1 MRPPFCAPLTAL
13 VTFAA
18 VGAFGLLPSAAQP
31 ASRKGLIEDS
41 APAQA
46 NPQAQA
52 PQTSPQAN
60 PETNPEAS
68 PTPRTETPAETRRLG
83 SVLGIEVRTS
93 REQNVGRIV
102 DLLASRSGQVEAAV
116 IEFGGFLGM
125 GSRKIAIEWSA
136 LRLETQGKQTVAILD
151 MTRDQLRAAPE
162 YKPDRPIVVQKAV
175 PAVPSGETA
184 PSPEQAPT
192 PPPEP
197 SASPPTAPKNG
208 ASVKRKR
215 RHHMHND
222 W

>member
-1 MRPPFCAPLTAL
+1 MSIFFCAPFTAM
-13 VTFAA
+13 VTLAA

-31 ASRKGLIEDS
+31 ASRKALAEDN
-41 APAQA
+41 APVEAL
-46 NPQAQA
+46 PKTEA
-52 PQTSPQAN
+52 PP
-60 PETNPEAS
+60 
-68 PTPRTETPAETRRLG
+68 ETRRLG

-125 GSRKIAIEWSA
+125 GSRKIAIDWSA
-136 LRLETQGKQTVAILD
+136 LRLENQGKQTVAILD

-162 YKPDRPIVVQKAV
+162 YKPDRPIVVHRPV
-175 PAVPSGETA
+175 PPAPSTEPA
-184 PSPEQAPT
+184 PSPAQVPAPT
-192 PPPEP
+192 PEPPEQ
-197 SASPPTAPKNG
+197 STSPPSKKG

-215 RHHMHND
+215 HHHNRED

>member
-1 MRPPFCAPLTAL
+1 MRPLFCAPLTAL
-13 VTFAA
+13 VAFAA

-31 ASRKGLIEDS
+31 ASRKALTEDS

-46 NPQAQA
+46 NPQANPQA
-52 PQTSPQAN
+52 SPQAN
-60 PETNPEAS
+60 PETNPEPS
-68 PTPRTETPAETRRLG
+68 PTPRTESPAETRRLG

-151 MTRDQLRAAPE
+151 MTRDQLRVAPE
-162 YKPDRPIVVQKAV
+162 YKPDRPIVVHKAV
-175 PAVPSGETA
+175 PAAPSSETVPSPA
-184 PSPEQAPT
+184 QSPT
-192 PPPEP
+192 PPPEQ
-197 SASPPTAPKNG
+197 SASPPPPPKNG

-215 RHHMHND
+215 RHHMRED

>member
-1 MRPPFCAPLTAL
+1 MRILFCAPLTAM

-18 VGAFGLLPSAAQP
+18 VGAFGLPPSAAQP
-31 ASRKGLIEDS
+31 ASRKALTEES
-41 APAQA
+41 APA
-46 NPQAQA
+46 
-52 PQTSPQAN
+52 
-60 PETNPEAS
+60 ETI
-68 PTPRTETPAETRRLG
+68 PTPKTEAPAETRRLG
-83 SVLGIEVRTS
+83 SVLGIEVRTT

-136 LRLETQGKQTVAILD
+136 LRLENQGKQTVAILD

-162 YKPDRPIVVQKAV
+162 YKPDRPIVVHKALPSAP
-175 PAVPSGETA
+175 PADTA
-184 PSPEQAPT
+184 PSPAQSPAPL
-192 PPPEP
+192 PVPPEQ
-197 SASPPTAPKNG
+197 SASPPPGPKKG

-215 RHHMHND
+215 RHHTRED

>member
-1 MRPPFCAPLTAL
+1 MRSLDCAPLTAM

-18 VGAFGLLPSAAQP
+18 LGAFGLLPSAAQT
-31 ASRKGLIEDS
+31 ASRKALAEDS
-41 APAQA
+41 APGQA
-46 NPQAQA
+46 
-52 PQTSPQAN
+52 T
-60 PETNPEAS
+60 
-68 PTPRTETPAETRRLG
+68 PTPKTEAPAETRRLG

-102 DLLASRSGQVEAAV
+102 DLLASPSGQVEAAV

-136 LRLETQGKQTVAILD
+136 LRLENQGKQTVAILD

-162 YKPDRPIVVQKAV
+162 YKPDRPIVVHRPV
-175 PAVPSGETA
+175 PPAPSAEPA
-184 PSPEQAPT
+184 PSPAQVPAPT
-192 PPPEP
+192 PEPPEK
-197 SASPPTAPKNG
+197 STSPPSKKG

-215 RHHMHND
+215 HHHNRED

>member
-1 MRPPFCAPLTAL
+1 MRSLDCAPLTAM

-18 VGAFGLLPSAAQP
+18 LGAFGLLPSAAQT
-31 ASRKGLIEDS
+31 ASRKALAEDS
-41 APAQA
+41 APGQA
-46 NPQAQA
+46 
-52 PQTSPQAN
+52 T
-60 PETNPEAS
+60 
-68 PTPRTETPAETRRLG
+68 PTPKTEAPAETRRLG

-136 LRLETQGKQTVAILD
+136 LRLENQGKQTVAILD

-162 YKPDRPIVVQKAV
+162 YKPDRPIVVHKALPSAP
-175 PAVPSGETA
+175 PAETA
-184 PSPEQAPT
+184 PAQAPA

-197 SASPPTAPKNG
+197 PEQSANPPGPKKG

-215 RHHMHND
+215 RHHPRED

>member
-1 MRPPFCAPLTAL
+1 MRVLFCAPLTAL

-18 VGAFGLLPSAAQP
+18 VGAVGLLPSAAQP
-31 ASRKGLIEDS
+31 ASRAEDNAS
-41 APAQA
+41 GQA
-46 NPQAQA
+46 NP
-52 PQTSPQAN
+52 PKT
-60 PETNPEAS
+60 EA
-68 PTPRTETPAETRRLG
+68 PAETRRLG

-136 LRLETQGKQTVAILD
+136 LRLENQGKQTVAILD

-162 YKPDRPIVVQKAV
+162 YKPDRPIVVHKAL
-175 PAVPSGETA
+175 PSAPETETA
-184 PSPEQAPT
+184 PSPSQAPA
-192 PPPEP
+192 PAAAPPEQ
-197 SASPPTAPKNG
+197 SGSPPAKKNG

-215 RHHMHND
+215 RHHPHED

>member
-1 MRPPFCAPLTAL
+1 MSSFFCAPLTTM
-13 VTFAA
+13 VTLAA

-31 ASRKGLIEDS
+31 ASRKTPSEDS
-41 APAQA
+41 APVQA
-46 NPQAQA
+46 LPK
-52 PQTSPQAN
+52 T
-60 PETNPEAS
+60 EA
-68 PTPRTETPAETRRLG
+68 PAETRRLG

-125 GSRKIAIEWSA
+125 GSRKIAIDWSA
-136 LRLETQGKQTVAILD
+136 LRLENQGKQTVAILD

-162 YKPDRPIVVQKAV
+162 YKPDRPIVVHR
-175 PAVPSGETA
+175 PVPSEPSTETA
-184 PSPEQAPT
+184 PSPAQA

-197 SASPPTAPKNG
+197 PEQSASPPSNKG

-215 RHHMHND
+215 RHHSRED

>member
-1 MRPPFCAPLTAL
+1 MRILFCAPLTAM

-18 VGAFGLLPSAAQP
+18 VGAFGLPPSAAQP
-31 ASRKGLIEDS
+31 ASRKALTEES
-41 APAQA
+41 APA
-46 NPQAQA
+46 
-52 PQTSPQAN
+52 
-60 PETNPEAS
+60 ETI
-68 PTPRTETPAETRRLG
+68 PTPKTEAPAETRRLG
-83 SVLGIEVRTS
+83 SVLGIEVRTT

-136 LRLETQGKQTVAILD
+136 LRLENQGKQTVAILD

-162 YKPDRPIVVQKAV
+162 YKPDRPIVVHKALPSAP
-175 PAVPSGETA
+175 PAETA
-184 PSPEQAPT
+184 PSPAQAPA
-192 PPPEP
+192 PPPEQ
-197 SASPPTAPKNG
+197 STSPPPGPKKG

-215 RHHMHND
+215 RHNTRED

>member
-1 MRPPFCAPLTAL
+1 MRILFCAPLTAM

-18 VGAFGLLPSAAQP
+18 VGAFGLPPSAAQP
-31 ASRKGLIEDS
+31 ASRKALTEES
-41 APAQA
+41 APA
-46 NPQAQA
+46 
-52 PQTSPQAN
+52 
-60 PETNPEAS
+60 ETI
-68 PTPRTETPAETRRLG
+68 PTPKTEAPAETRRLG
-83 SVLGIEVRTS
+83 SVLGIEVRTT

-136 LRLETQGKQTVAILD
+136 LRLENQGKQTVAILD

-162 YKPDRPIVVQKAV
+162 YKPDRPIVVHKALPSAP
-175 PAVPSGETA
+175 PADTA
-184 PSPEQAPT
+184 PSPAQAPA
-192 PPPEP
+192 PPPEQ
-197 SASPPTAPKNG
+197 STSPPPGPKKG

-215 RHHMHND
+215 RHNTRED

>member
-1 MRPPFCAPLTAL
+1 MRILFCAPLTAM

-18 VGAFGLLPSAAQP
+18 VGAFGLPPSAAQP
-31 ASRKGLIEDS
+31 ASRKALTEES
-41 APAQA
+41 APA
-46 NPQAQA
+46 
-52 PQTSPQAN
+52 
-60 PETNPEAS
+60 ETI
-68 PTPRTETPAETRRLG
+68 PTPKTEAPAETRRLG
-83 SVLGIEVRTS
+83 SVLGIEVRTT

-136 LRLETQGKQTVAILD
+136 LRLENQGKQTVAILD

-162 YKPDRPIVVQKAV
+162 YKPDRPIVVHKALPSAP
-175 PAVPSGETA
+175 PADTA
-184 PSPEQAPT
+184 PSPAQSPAPL
-192 PPPEP
+192 PVPPEQ
-197 SASPPTAPKNG
+197 SASPPPGPKKG

-215 RHHMHND
+215 RHNTRED

>member
-1 MRPPFCAPLTAL
+1 MRILFCASLTAM

-18 VGAFGLLPSAAQP
+18 VGAFSPLPSAAQP
-31 ASRKGLIEDS
+31 ATGAEDA

-46 NPQAQA
+46 
-52 PQTSPQAN
+52 SP
-60 PETNPEAS
+60 PKTEA
-68 PTPRTETPAETRRLG
+68 PAETRRLG

-136 LRLETQGKQTVAILD
+136 LRLENQGKQTVAILD

-162 YKPDRPIVVQKAV
+162 YKPDRPIVVHKALPSAP
-175 PAVPSGETA
+175 PAETA
-184 PSPEQAPT
+184 PSPGQAPA
-192 PPPEP
+192 PPSEPPER
-197 SASPPTAPKNG
+197 SASPPPKNG
-208 ASVKRKR
+208 ASIKRKR
-215 RHHMHND
+215 RHHTHED

>member
-1 MRPPFCAPLTAL
+1 MRILFCAPLTAM

-18 VGAFGLLPSAAQP
+18 VGAFGLPPSAAQP
-31 ASRKGLIEDS
+31 ASRKALTEES
-41 APAQA
+41 APA
-46 NPQAQA
+46 
-52 PQTSPQAN
+52 
-60 PETNPEAS
+60 ETI
-68 PTPRTETPAETRRLG
+68 PTPKTEAPAETRRLG
-83 SVLGIEVRTS
+83 SVLGIEVRTT

-136 LRLETQGKQTVAILD
+136 LRLENQGKQTVAILD

-162 YKPDRPIVVQKAV
+162 YKPDRPIVVHKALPSV
-175 PAVPSGETA
+175 PPAETA
-184 PSPEQAPT
+184 PSPAQAPA
-192 PPPEP
+192 PPPEQ
-197 SASPPTAPKNG
+197 STSPPPGPKKG

-215 RHHMHND
+215 RHNTRED

>member
-1 MRPPFCAPLTAL
+1 MRILFCAPLTAM

-18 VGAFGLLPSAAQP
+18 VGAFGLPPSAAQP
-31 ASRKGLIEDS
+31 ASRKALTEES
-41 APAQA
+41 APA
-46 NPQAQA
+46 
-52 PQTSPQAN
+52 
-60 PETNPEAS
+60 ETI
-68 PTPRTETPAETRRLG
+68 PTPKTEAPAEARRLG
-83 SVLGIEVRTS
+83 SVLGIEVRTT

-136 LRLETQGKQTVAILD
+136 LRLENQGKQTVAILD

-162 YKPDRPIVVQKAV
+162 YKPDRPIVVHKALPSAP
-175 PAVPSGETA
+175 PAETA
-184 PSPEQAPT
+184 PSPAQAPA
-192 PPPEP
+192 PPPEQ
-197 SASPPTAPKNG
+197 STSPPPGPKKG

-215 RHHMHND
+215 RHHTRED